1 MSDQPRNSG
10 PNSSSTPTSTAKKRQ
25 RLTALTPAGLLRQR
39 KRRGSS
45 TSGGGG
51 SNGRTPSGSR
61 SGTPTPTKLRASMS
75 QGSLAWQDSA
85 ISGTE
90 RRGSFGGRRG
100 STLGLTSSVTVAG
113 TESVLPRHG
122 SLVHPRTAS
131 MHEAGGGGDVVQ
143 QRRGGKQRVSSVS
156 GGGLAIES
164 GSNETADHEDNDD
177 GNYDDDDANNNGGD
191 ANAAEG
197 ADQLTLVR
205 QSKEEVKE
213 LWDQMSDEQKQRY
226 GVYLRTALNKGAM
239 KKLVTSILNQQV
251 SPTITFV
258 VAGFAKVFVG
268 EIVELALE
276 VQRERGEENDGP
288 LTPEHLREAYRL
300 YKKESQIPLSG
311 GSGSNRRLF

>member
-10 PNSSSTPTSTAKKRQ
+10 PSSSGSTPTSTAKKRQ

-51 SNGRTPSGSR
+51 GNNGRTPGSSR
-61 SGTPTPTKLRASMS
+61 PGTPTPTKLRASMS

-85 ISGTE
+85 TSGPE
-90 RRGSFGGRRG
+90 RRGSFGGGRRG
-100 STLGLTSSVTVAG
+100 STLGLTSSVAG
-113 TESVLPRHG
+113 TESASSRHG

-131 MHEAGGGGDVVQ
+131 MHEAAAGGGDAVQ
-143 QRRGGKQRVSSVS
+143 QRRGGRQRVSSV
-156 GGGLAIES
+156 GGAGLAAGS
-164 GSNETADHEDNDD
+164 GPNETADHEDNDD
-177 GNYDDDDANNNGGD
+177 GNDDDDD

-197 ADQLTLVR
+197 ADGLTLVR

-268 EIVELALE
+268 EIVERALE

-311 GSGSNRRLF
+311 GSGSNKRLF

>member
-10 PNSSSTPTSTAKKRQ
+10 PSSSGSTPTSTAKKRQ

-51 SNGRTPSGSR
+51 GNNGRTPGSSR
-61 SGTPTPTKLRASMS
+61 PGTPTPTKLRASMS

-85 ISGTE
+85 TSGPE
-90 RRGSFGGRRG
+90 RRGSFSGGRRG
-100 STLGLTSSVTVAG
+100 SMLGLTSSVAG
-113 TESVLPRHG
+113 PESASSRHG

-131 MHEAGGGGDVVQ
+131 MHEAAGGGDAVQ
-143 QRRGGKQRVSSVS
+143 QRRGGKQRISSV
-156 GGGLAIES
+156 GGAGLAVGS

-177 GNYDDDDANNNGGD
+177 GNDDDDD

-197 ADQLTLVR
+197 ADGLTLVR

-226 GVYLRTALNKGAM
+226 GV
-239 KKLVTSILNQQV
+239 
-251 SPTITFV
+251 
-258 VAGFAKVFVG
+258 
-268 EIVELALE
+268 
-276 VQRERGEENDGP
+276 
-288 LTPEHLREAYRL
+288 
-300 YKKESQIPLSG
+300 
-311 GSGSNRRLF
+311 